1 MWSTSSTTSRSRKAR
16 AAKARRELGFTIK
29 AAVTTCRRRPSRRT
43 EQVLAAAAAA
53 AAEVV
58 EQVFSPSKTT
68 SQASRSLPAGRF
80 PRPPS
85 GKGRGQ
91 SERLWPSL
99 AVVGW
104 E

>member
-43 EQVLAAAAAA
+43 EQVLAAAA

>member
-43 EQVLAAAAAA
+43 EQVLAAAA
-53 AAEVV
+53 EVV
-58 EQVFSPSKTT
+58 IPVFSPSKTT